1 MRVVVS
7 VPQYYVHIRKDYV
20 SKRGFDGFFYGLFVA
35 FYISLGF
42 FLSNISYNGSVFH
55 VFLKLKIYLF
65 LHYFRIRIHDRMA
78 VKIISSVL

>member
-1 MRVVVS
+1 MVFSMV
-7 VPQYYVHIRKDYV
+7 YLL
-20 SKRGFDGFFYGLFVA
+20 LFIYHWV
-35 FYISLGF
+35 

-78 VKIISSVL
+78 VKIISSDL